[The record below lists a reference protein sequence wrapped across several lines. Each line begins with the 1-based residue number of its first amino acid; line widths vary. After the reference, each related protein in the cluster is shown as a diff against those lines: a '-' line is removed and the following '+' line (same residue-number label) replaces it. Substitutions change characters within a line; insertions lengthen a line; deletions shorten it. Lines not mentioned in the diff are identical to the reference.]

1 MVNKDNLFG
10 QFKNSQNNPYIFSNH
25 SIEEESEEKKQ
36 EKYELSDKEREVVRE
51 QQLTIFENDETMQK
65 MFQEDF
71 EEYFRAVEDPD
82 LMEKKYRERMQNLHT
97 SDDAPKI
104 EIDDLSDI
112 MPTGDS
118 EDFLDSMDDFGE
130 FDMISEEQ
138 EYSVTEKRDKMYEK
152 AFQWSVDITKLCQK
166 IYDKGNRK
174 DADLFRVM
182 INSTMVSAKI
192 AYASD
197 DNDSFFDD
205 MEKDEDF
212 EAFDV
217 QLSLKGYSL
226 SVIFL
231 QRTRDSLKK
240 LIQKK
245 FPPTTQWQEFLKIA
259 DELVLEIQS
268 KMVDLA
274 KKLHPPRN

>member
-1 MVNKDNLFG
+1 
-10 QFKNSQNNPYIFSNH
+10 
-25 SIEEESEEKKQ
+25 
-36 EKYELSDKEREVVRE
+36 
-51 QQLTIFENDETMQK
+51 
-65 MFQEDF
+65 
-71 EEYFRAVEDPD
+71 
-82 LMEKKYRERMQNLHT
+82 
-97 SDDAPKI
+97 
-104 EIDDLSDI
+104 
-112 MPTGDS
+112 
-118 EDFLDSMDDFGE
+118 
-130 FDMISEEQ
+130 MISEEQ

-231 QRTRDSLKK
+231 STHSRFFKK
-240 LIQKK
+240 AYPKK
-245 FPPTTQWQEFLKIA
+245 F
-259 DELVLEIQS
+259 
-268 KMVDLA
+268 
-274 KKLHPPRN
+274 LHNSMAGVS